1 MMNIEPGLEENEYV
15 GMITSDMI
23 LDLYEQTR
31 DMDDGPAK
39 EEKLASI
46 RFLSLN
52 LGKEL
57 VKC

>member
-1 MMNIEPGLEENEYV
+1 MNIEPEQEENEYV
-15 GMITSDMI
+15 GRITSDMI

-31 DMDDGPAK
+31 DMDNGPAK
-39 EEKLASI
+39 EEKLAAI

>member
-1 MMNIEPGLEENEYV
+1 MNIEPEREENEYI
-15 GMITSDMI
+15 GTITSDMI

-39 EEKLASI
+39 YEKVAAI
-46 RFLSLN
+46 GFLSLN

>member
-1 MMNIEPGLEENEYV
+1 MNIEPGIEESEYV
-15 GMITSDMI
+15 GRITSDMI

-39 EEKLASI
+39 EEKLSAI

-57 VKC
+57 VKH